1 MGLLMLL
8 EVGTSTRKWIRLN
21 LIVGMGAGI
30 LFGAMAFA
38 VQASVN
44 IDSTAVAVCMFSFF
58 RSFGSV
64 GP

>member
-1 MGLLMLL
+1 MRLLMLI
-8 EVGTSTRKWIRLN
+8 EVGTSTGKWIGLN
-21 LIVGMGAGI
+21 LIVGMEAGM

-44 IDSTAVAVCMFSFF
+44 IDSIVVAVCMFSFF